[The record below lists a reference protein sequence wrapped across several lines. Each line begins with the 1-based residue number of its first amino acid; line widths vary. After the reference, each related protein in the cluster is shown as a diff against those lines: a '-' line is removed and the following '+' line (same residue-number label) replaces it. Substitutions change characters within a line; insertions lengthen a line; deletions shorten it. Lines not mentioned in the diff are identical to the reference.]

1 MDHEMNMKDFLHH
14 RYGFVLS
21 EWKDPVIFGSLI
33 SVFVTA
39 MFSVEHFKMWPLI
52 IATAITAYSIY
63 DLQRRCREEYM
74 QKVNYLQMRLDSIKE
89 NIYIKRKKNK
99 NR

>member
-1 MDHEMNMKDFLHH
+1 MDHEMGVKDFLHH
-14 RYGFVLS
+14 RYGFDIN

-39 MFSVEHFKMWPLI
+39 MFSVEHIKMWPLI

-63 DLQRRCREEYM
+63 DLQKRCREEYM
-74 QKVNYLQMRLDSIKE
+74 QKINYLQLRLDNIKN
-89 NIYIKRKKNK
+89 NIYKAKKK
-99 NR
+99 

>member
-1 MDHEMNMKDFLHH
+1 MDHEMGAKEFLQH
-14 RYGFVLS
+14 RYGVNINEL
-21 EWKDPVIFGSLI
+21 KDPIIFGSLI

-39 MFSVEHFKMWPLI
+39 MFSVEHIKMWPLI

-74 QKVNYLQMRLDSIKE
+74 VKINYLKMRLDNIKK
-89 NIYIKRKKNK
+89 NIYKTKK
-99 NR
+99 